1 MKKLVA
7 FTFVF
12 TSLLLSA
19 FAQENSLLWE
29 VSKKNKKLSYL
40 YGTVHVQDKR
50 VFAFDSIVYEKL
62 SMCDAFAMEVL
73 MDEIDQAEA
82 MEAMLMKKHTLKDLY
97 SQEEYEF
104 LDSVVKESTGQGL
117 FVFNKMKPFFLS
129 SQLMQMELSMDM
141 ELALDLHFLEYARNN
156 EKICLGIEKF
166 KDQIKAIDAISIE
179 DQADM
184 LYEGLTDTSSNL
196 SMDAFDELLEA
207 YILQD
212 IDKLYELSADTTMPA
227 EFNEY
232 FLVKRNKKMARRI
245 IKFGKKQPTF
255 NAIGAAHLPGEEGVI
270 ALLRQKGYTVKP
282 VKFEFTTEE

>member
-1 MKKLVA
+1 MIKRGLFLAVSLISCVS
-7 FTFVF
+7 VF
-12 TSLLLSA
+12 S
-19 FAQENSLLWE
+19 QSLLWE
-29 VSKKNKKLSYL
+29 ITGKGFDKPSYL
-40 YGTVHVQDKR
+40 YGTIHVQDKR